1 MRNPMKIKWNFTKTI
16 LGEWFELNQYRISR
30 PTNTIQLVIQ
40 GSHMVSGT
48 RCPAG
53 SDPVKK
59 WSESRAAAPKGRC
72 PVEHRGE
79 FPYVLRRHISG
90 NRWLIQAKE
99 GIFEGWRAELRLW
112 EWIWGLEGKFEPQR
126 ADLMLGGLVE
136 GLEGRSEVCRSDLRR
151 GGADLKPRRL
161 IWGLEG

>member
-1 MRNPMKIKWNFTKTI
+1 MEMQSVIML
-16 LGEWFELNQYRISR
+16 LGEGNGSCHRCHVLLFRRDLRQRGLNPLPPPPSPLP
-30 PTNTIQLVIQ
+30 PTNNDDEKLHPKSTSDAGHNIVADGWAGASNPHPYPNPPPTLKHTQLVIQ

-79 FPYVLRRHISG
+79 FPYVLRGHISG
-90 NRWLIQAKE
+90 
-99 GIFEGWRAELRLW
+99 LR
-112 EWIWGLEGKFEPQR
+112 
-126 ADLMLGGLVE
+126 
-136 GLEGRSEVCRSDLRR
+136 
-151 GGADLKPRRL
+151 
-161 IWGLEG
+161 

>member
-1 MRNPMKIKWNFTKTI
+1 MKIV
-16 LGEWFELNQYRISR
+16 LGFLNKAGYTATLVACGWAGAVLEKVTRASGRKQYA
-30 PTNTIQLVIQ
+30 QLVIQ

-79 FPYVLRRHISG
+79 FPDVLRGHISG
-90 NRWLIQAKE
+90 
-99 GIFEGWRAELRLW
+99 LR
-112 EWIWGLEGKFEPQR
+112 
-126 ADLMLGGLVE
+126 
-136 GLEGRSEVCRSDLRR
+136 
-151 GGADLKPRRL
+151 
-161 IWGLEG
+161 

>member
-1 MRNPMKIKWNFTKTI
+1 MAPKAEEEEEEEAEEEA
-16 LGEWFELNQYRISR
+16 GEEEE
-30 PTNTIQLVIQ
+30 TELVIQ

-79 FPYVLRRHISG
+79 FPDVLRGHISG
-90 NRWLIQAKE
+90 
-99 GIFEGWRAELRLW
+99 LR
-112 EWIWGLEGKFEPQR
+112 
-126 ADLMLGGLVE
+126 
-136 GLEGRSEVCRSDLRR
+136 
-151 GGADLKPRRL
+151 
-161 IWGLEG
+161 